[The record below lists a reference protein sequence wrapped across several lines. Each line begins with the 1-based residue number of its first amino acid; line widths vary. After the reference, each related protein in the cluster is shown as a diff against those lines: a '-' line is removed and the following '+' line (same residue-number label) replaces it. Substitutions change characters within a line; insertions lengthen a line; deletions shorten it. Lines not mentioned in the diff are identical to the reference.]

1 MRKIPTVFKRS
12 EDRRHVIDA
21 VNPGCEWVFAGEG
34 AIATRKFD
42 GTCIWVRSTVHAVD
56 VWARREIKPGGSP
69 SQYFICE
76 EQDPVTG
83 KMVGWEPADQSSFYK
98 YITEG
103 VENWVADHPGAI
115 APPPKTYELCGPKIN
130 GNSEGFDKHVIIPHG
145 EEHIHFWPSSFDG
158 MRAWLMKQ
166 SIEGIVWWHPDTRR
180 AKIKRKDFE
189 RIV

>member
-1 MRKIPTVFKRS
+1 MRKIPTVYRRS

-21 VNPGCEWVFAGEG
+21 VTPGCEWVFNGEG
-34 AIATRKFD
+34 LATRKFD
-42 GTCIWVRSTVHAVD
+42 GTCIWIRSTSHSVD
-56 VWARREIKPGGSP
+56 VWARREIKPGGSIP
-69 SQYFICE
+69 MYFICE
-76 EQDPVTG
+76 ERDYETG
-83 KMVGWEPADQSSFYK
+83 KMVGWEPAEDTSFAK

-103 VENWVADHPGAI
+103 IANWVADNPHSI

-130 GNSEGFDKHVIIPHG
+130 GNPEGFDKHVIIPHG
-145 EEHIHFWPSSFDG
+145 EELIEFWPSSFDG

-189 RIV
+189 RIP